1 MRNGSLFVTRRFNV
15 KSNNIGGAS
24 MRRVIGVA
32 LAGIVCL
39 GLIFTVVP
47 LNTASAQ
54 EKVIDLKMA
63 NYFPPPS
70 AQSKAA
76 EEFIAAF
83 EKRTR
88 GKVKIRYYA
97 GGSLLKA
104 TNMIDGVE
112 KGLADIGVSHIEYT
126 PGRMPVMEAAELPL
140 GYPSGW
146 VSSQIMNDFYNQFK
160 PKEMDTVRVLWWHA
174 NGPSAL
180 HTTKPVRRLEDMRG
194 LTIRAP
200 GLMADVIKALG
211 GTPAPTPAGETY
223 DAISKGVIQGAFM
236 GTEASKNFRLAEV
249 TKYLTNS
256 WIVGP
261 SYPMYVIINKGS
273 YDKLPPDVKAALD
286 KLSAEYRDR
295 FAMMWNAIDFDGRDA
310 IVKAGGEYINLSK
323 EEEARWTKAVQ
334 PVIEDYV
341 KRMVSRGFSESEVRG
356 WIKFLRDRTAYLTKK
371 QIELKISSVTGP
383 AEIRG
388 IK

>member
-1 MRNGSLFVTRRFNV
+1 
-15 KSNNIGGAS
+15 
-24 MRRVIGVA
+24 
-32 LAGIVCL
+32 
-39 GLIFTVVP
+39 
-47 LNTASAQ
+47 
-54 EKVIDLKMA
+54 
-63 NYFPPPS
+63 
-70 AQSKAA
+70 
-76 EEFIAAF
+76 
-83 EKRTR
+83 
-88 GKVKIRYYA
+88 
-97 GGSLLKA
+97 
-104 TNMIDGVE
+104 
-112 KGLADIGVSHIEYT
+112 
-126 PGRMPVMEAAELPL
+126 
-140 GYPSGW
+140 
-146 VSSQIMNDFYNQFK
+146 
-160 PKEMDTVRVLWWHA
+160 
-174 NGPSAL
+174 
-180 HTTKPVRRLEDMRG
+180 
-194 LTIRAP
+194 
-200 GLMADVIKALG
+200 
-211 GTPAPTPAGETY
+211 
-223 DAISKGVIQGAFM
+223 M

-383 AEIRG
+383 AEVRG